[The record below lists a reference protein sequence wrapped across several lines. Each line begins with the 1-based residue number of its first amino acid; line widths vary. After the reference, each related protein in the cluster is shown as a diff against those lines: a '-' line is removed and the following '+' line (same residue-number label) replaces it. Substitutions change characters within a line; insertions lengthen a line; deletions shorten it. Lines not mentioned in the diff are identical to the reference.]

1 VVVPGG
7 DAAASGGGE
16 DDADEDG
23 GEYAGV
29 EEDDPIIYSF
39 SLSLADE
46 FGFEEGPVDVLNI
59 MRLFFCQP
67 RNKTGLLDHGGSSSW
82 HDPPLHRIPP
92 LPHPKRA
99 HALERLR
106 EVILL

>member
-1 VVVPGG
+1 MVVPGG

-23 GEYAGV
+23 GECAGV

-59 MRLFFCQP
+59 MRLFFANRATRLVSLTTAAPLLGTTPPFIGSPPFHIPSVRMP
-67 RNKTGLLDHGGSSSW
+67 RRDS
-82 HDPPLHRIPP
+82 
-92 LPHPKRA
+92 
-99 HALERLR
+99 ER
-106 EVILL
+106 